1 SYTYTKVKG
10 KKLKD
15 AFAETGTSLG
25 WTFNQFIYRFRI
37 DYVFYDP
44 ELKLVEFKV
53 SRFKA
58 SDHYPVHC
66 KLNIAN

>member
-1 SYTYTKVKG
+1 
-10 KKLKD
+10 LKD
-15 AFAETGTSLG
+15 AFAQTGSGLG

-44 ELKLVEFKV
+44 ELEIADFKV
-53 SRFKA
+53 DKFRA

-66 KLNIAN
+66 KLIIPN